1 MYIMVAGARDRYL
14 IKGSEPWIS
23 WFAYLSLCGVFIDI
37 CRLMAFPS
45 NGEVSIRTYLNRLIK
60 GWVGHG
66 DGWGPQFGI
75 GVAGDLTFRIWSL
88 LWREWRPR
96 VGVCSFPFL
105 FICERNYSPS
115 SQTIFYFSSMRK
127 WKRKRKT
134 WMHLCSF
141 FGRYIFISLPFFP
154 KRKVCLSLWLKF
166 WFWNISLPGLVGLLR
181 LMGLKALLSLIPVS
195 LSFSLSLSQ
204 KIRHM
209 MMIWTIY

>member
-75 GVAGDLTFRIWSL
+75 GVAGDLTFRICSCCG
-88 LWREWRPR
+88 EMACPR
-96 VGVCSFPFL
+96 VGVVF
-105 FICERNYSPS
+105 
-115 SQTIFYFSSMRK
+115 
-127 WKRKRKT
+127 
-134 WMHLCSF
+134 
-141 FGRYIFISLPFFP
+141 
-154 KRKVCLSLWLKF
+154 LSLHLWKKLLPLLTNNF
-166 WFWNISLPGLVGLLR
+166 WFFLNEEMKTKMKDLDACIFFLWVLYIYFALFFLQAKGLF
-181 LMGLKALLSLIPVS
+181 VS
-195 LSFSLSLSQ
+195 LAQ
-204 KIRHM
+204 V
-209 MMIWTIY
+209 

>member
-75 GVAGDLTFRIWSL
+75 GVAGDLTFRICSCCG
-88 LWREWRPR
+88 EMACPR
-96 VGVCSFPFL
+96 VGVVFL
-105 FICERNYSPS
+105 SLHLWKKLLPLLTNNFCLGCMYILSLGAIYLFRPLFSPS
-115 SQTIFYFSSMRK
+115 ERF
-127 WKRKRKT
+127 
-134 WMHLCSF
+134 
-141 FGRYIFISLPFFP
+141 
-154 KRKVCLSLWLKF
+154 VCLFGSSLGF
-166 WFWNISLPGLVGLLR
+166 GISWPGGLQR
-181 LMGLKALLSLIPVS
+181 LMGLQALLSLILVS
-195 LSFSLSLSQ
+195 L
-204 KIRHM
+204 
-209 MMIWTIY
+209 